1 MSGDDAKRAD
11 KLRIEDTQKAG
22 QHDEVWAV
30 PVQRSLE
37 RSVPVAPIWIT
48 VERHDQGRDLGSSR
62 SLQGAATGPV
72 RSHCDDLT
80 AEIGRVDERLQGGA
94 GPRCQ
99 HDEANGLR
107 HVHAPYPLHWVGR
120 GTPRSRPMTKL
131 AG

>member
-1 MSGDDAKRAD
+1 MSVDDTKRAN
-11 KLRIEDTQKAG
+11 KLRIEDTEKAG

-37 RSVPVAPIWIT
+37 RSVPVVPVRIT
-48 VERHDQGRDLGSSR
+48 VERHDEGRDLSSSR
-62 SLQGAATGPV
+62 SLQTAGTGPV

-107 HVHAPYPLHWVGR
+107 HVHAHYPVQ
-120 GTPRSRPMTKL
+120 
-131 AG
+131 